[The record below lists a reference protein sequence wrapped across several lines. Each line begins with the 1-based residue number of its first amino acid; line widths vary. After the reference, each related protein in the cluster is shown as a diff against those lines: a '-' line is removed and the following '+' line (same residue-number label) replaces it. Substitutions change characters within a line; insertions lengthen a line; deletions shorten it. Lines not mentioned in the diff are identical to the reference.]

1 MRGRL
6 TVATDCG
13 PLLLSSAR
21 GKCFVEVAAHRSR
34 QRPQEQSSPPRT
46 TRQEGQRPAGSTRRR
61 GQAAARLVLPLP
73 PALCCSCGGSSAP
86 RPLAPPDGGVGI
98 APHLRCCARMRLT
111 RLCAAVTLRLIAA
124 GVATPTYDP
133 AHPDQSPA
141 PHSNAEFSSGT
152 SATTPT
158 GAGGVPLPWLKGLLT
173 AEGQRLMWDG
183 QTVHNSPGQS
193 CRWGTYLCYNAPPVD
208 GHGCTGQPV
217 GSKAHNY
224 PGAGAYAAGAPATGT
239 EMCLHG
245 YDMISN
251 SISDWGG
258 GQWQDCPQLRK
269 LWLKQFGVPI
279 TGRSSGTVD
288 GPDTQPW
295 PTAKQGAVYLE
306 VGTNIGSCLVDMLM
320 HTDARIIAFEPAPAN
335 LFCLTSTLLK
345 LPEEYRA
352 RVALFPIGAGDANI
366 ESVIYAKSDNHGHSV
381 VRQRLRCT

>member
-1 MRGRL
+1 M
-6 TVATDCG
+6 
-13 PLLLSSAR
+13 
-21 GKCFVEVAAHRSR
+21 
-34 QRPQEQSSPPRT
+34 
-46 TRQEGQRPAGSTRRR
+46 
-61 GQAAARLVLPLP
+61 LPLP

-86 RPLAPPDGGVGI
+86 GPLAPPDGGVGI

-258 GQWQDCPQLRK
+258 GAMAGLPPAAQALAQAVRGAHHRQILRNCGRAGYTT
-269 LWLKQFGVPI
+269 LADREARCRVPGSRHQYWLVPGGHAYAH
-279 TGRSSGTVD
+279 GR
-288 GPDTQPW
+288 
-295 PTAKQGAVYLE
+295 
-306 VGTNIGSCLVDMLM
+306 TNHRV
-320 HTDARIIAFEPAPAN
+320 
-335 LFCLTSTLLK
+335 
-345 LPEEYRA
+345 RA
-352 RVALFPIGAGDANI
+352 SPG
-366 ESVIYAKSDNHGHSV
+366 ESFFA
-381 VRQRLRCT
+381 